1 MAENRV
7 VVTEMSRANLSPD
20 AGTITIELAGEGG
33 AKVELVFTPESL
45 EGFTGRCADII
56 ALAQE
61 RRQAASQQVGIRATD
76 VAAASVLVPTG
87 AGKVI
92 LRLRSPSG
100 VTYNFAASHELVGNL
115 MPQLRKA
122 EYAART
128 GKAPKQDAAR
138 AAKPAAAN

>member
-1 MAENRV
+1 MADNRV

-20 AGTITIELAGEGG
+20 GGTVTIELAGEGG
-33 AKVELVFTPESL
+33 SSVELVFTPESL
-45 EGFTGRCADII
+45 EGFAGRAGDII

-61 RRQAASQQVGIRATD
+61 RLQAQSKEIGIRATD
-76 VAAASVLVPTG
+76 VAAAAIVVPPG

-100 VTYNFAASHELVGNL
+100 VTYNFAVGHELVGNL
-115 MPQLRKA
+115 MPQLRRA

-128 GKAPKQDAAR
+128 QKAPKPAR
-138 AAKPAAAN
+138 KPAAAN